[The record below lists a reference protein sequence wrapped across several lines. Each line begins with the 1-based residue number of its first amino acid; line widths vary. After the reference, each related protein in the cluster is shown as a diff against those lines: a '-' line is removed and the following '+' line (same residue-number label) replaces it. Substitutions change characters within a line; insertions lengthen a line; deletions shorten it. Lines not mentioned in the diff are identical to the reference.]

1 MKKHPAMTCQAALL
15 LALAT
20 SAVGCGGAPELHPAE
35 RAAPV
40 EVNVAPSVVRD
51 RPQTSDAGGVVRGQT
66 SATLASRVLAEVRD
80 VLVQPGDRVRTGQV
94 LLRLDDRDVSAAARE
109 AGARSDVAERTIDAA
124 RVEQDAADAALTLAR
139 ATHRRIAVLHERKSA
154 TPQELD
160 QAVAALKAAE
170 ARLARSRTA
179 LGEAQANLDASKAGT
194 DLAVVTSSY
203 ARIVAP
209 FAGLITEKL
218 VDPGNLVS
226 PGTPLLRMED
236 TRTFELEVR
245 VDESRAVRIAPKAS
259 VPVIVDGPDGPLTL
273 AGQVSEVAREVDSDS
288 RTLRVTITLPSSPGV
303 LTPGMYGRAAFAGPA
318 RRLLTVPDAALV
330 RNGQLTSV
338 FVVDAERARL
348 RFVSAGRSADGAT
361 EILAGLAE
369 GEAVVV
375 DPPPGIRDGSPVTIR
390 KAAVTSPSGA
400 TS

>member
-1 MKKHPAMTCQAALL
+1 MTCKPALL

-20 SAVGCGGAPELHPAE
+20 SAVGCGGAPESHPVE
-35 RAAPV
+35 RTAPV
-40 EVNVAPSVVRD
+40 AVTVAPSVVRD

-66 SATLASRVLAEVRD
+66 SATLASRVLAEVRE

-94 LLRLDDRDVSAAARE
+94 LLRLDDRGLSAAARE

-179 LGEAQANLDASKAGT
+179 LGEAQANLAASKAGT

-203 ARIVAP
+203 ATIVAP
-209 FAGLITEKL
+209 FDGLITEKL

-236 TRTFELEVR
+236 TRRFELEVR
-245 VDESRAVRIAPKAS
+245 VDESRALRIAPKAS

-273 AGQVSEVAREVDSDS
+273 AGQVSEVAREVDSDA
-288 RTLRVTITLPSSPGV
+288 RTLRVTIALPSSPGV

-318 RRLLTVPDAALV
+318 RRLLTVPDGALV

-369 GEAVVV
+369 GESVVV

-390 KAAVTSPSGA
+390 QAAVTSPSGA
-400 TS
+400 RS